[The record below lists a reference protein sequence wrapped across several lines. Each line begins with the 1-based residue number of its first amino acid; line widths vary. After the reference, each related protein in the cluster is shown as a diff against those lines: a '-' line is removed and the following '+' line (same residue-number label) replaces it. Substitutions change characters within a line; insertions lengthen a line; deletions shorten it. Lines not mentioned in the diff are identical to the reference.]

1 MEHPMKFTRLVASYK
16 RDEGI
21 LSGPAEISFS
31 RVFWSTELSK
41 EACANVECEVEIQQ
55 GPGRII
61 VITSGSPL
69 YWGSLLALL
78 SQVERLLMV
87 FDGCFVAITDMRFSG
102 SEGSRLPTAGDCASA
117 RSHALKSRLPYY
129 RSADFMFCDAK
140 LIDFRNVLST
150 GLFAKW
156 QGILDDLEIVN
167 QVYLYSVSDNGMP
180 RDVSLAFLVEMAEPM
195 VELLQAEQGV
205 LPTLT
210 PGTRDTSL
218 KVCLRALISKYGS
231 VIFRNEISS
240 GLEDILGRLK
250 GTRVQI
256 MHIKRNWPEDKRL
269 DGRHCVCYILKLS
282 LLYRVVLLKLLGIE
296 EEDYAPRVSLIT
308 GRLDHWAA
316 QLDG

>member
-1 MEHPMKFTRLVASYK
+1 MEFTRLVASYK

-31 RVFWSTELSK
+31 LVFRGSELSK
-41 EACANVECEVEIQQ
+41 EACANVGCEVEIHQ
-55 GPGRII
+55 GPGRTIA
-61 VITSGSPL
+61 ITSGSPL

-87 FDGCFVAITDMRFSG
+87 FDGCFVSIADMRFSG
-102 SEGSRLPTAGDCASA
+102 SGGGSRLPTAGDCAGA

-129 RSADFMFCDAK
+129 RSADFMFYDAK

-156 QGILDDLEIVN
+156 QGVLDDLEIVN

-205 LPTLT
+205 FPTLT

-218 KVCLRALISKYGS
+218 KDCLRALISRYGS
-231 VIFRNEISS
+231 VIFKNEISS

-269 DGRHCVCYILKLS
+269 DGRHCVFYILKLS
-282 LLYRVVLLKLLGIE
+282 LLYRVVLLELLGIE

-308 GRLDHWAA
+308 DRLDRWAA
-316 QLDG
+316 QLDS

>member
-1 MEHPMKFTRLVASYK
+1 MEHPMEFTRLVASYK

-31 RVFWSTELSK
+31 LVFRGSELSK
-41 EACANVECEVEIQQ
+41 EACANVGCEVEIHQ
-55 GPGRII
+55 GPGRTIA
-61 VITSGSPL
+61 ITSGSPL

-87 FDGCFVAITDMRFSG
+87 FDGCFVSIADMRFSG
-102 SEGSRLPTAGDCASA
+102 SEGSRLPTAGDCAGA

-129 RSADFMFCDAK
+129 RSADFMFYDAK

-156 QGILDDLEIVN
+156 QGVLDDLEIVN

-205 LPTLT
+205 FPTLT

-218 KVCLRALISKYGS
+218 KDCLRALISRYGS
-231 VIFRNEISS
+231 VIFKNEISS

-269 DGRHCVCYILKLS
+269 DGRHCVFYILKLS
-282 LLYRVVLLKLLGIE
+282 LLYRVVLLELLGIE

-308 GRLDHWAA
+308 DRLDRWAA
-316 QLDG
+316 QLDS